1 MGLEGGKE
9 DPMTASGYF
18 HRVNS
23 ESPTRFWINN
33 PTAQDV
39 ERALAAGAID
49 CTTNPSYC
57 AKLLQSEPA
66 YIRGVIDTVA
76 KEVKDNNAT
85 AERVYHEASARIMRM
100 FLPRYEKSGGTQGF
114 VTVQD
119 DPRSDDD
126 AEHIVDVTMRCQKL
140 GKNFMTKIPVIASG
154 AAAIEELV
162 ARNVPIC
169 ATEIFAVSQAIHI
182 CEVYQ
187 RAAKKSRNHPPF
199 FVTHITG
206 IFDQYMTETVKAERI
221 SIAPEVLAQAGCLIA
236 RKEHRLLKERGYE
249 GILLGGGARGTQHF
263 TEFVGGDLH
272 ITINW
277 STAEE
282 LISKDGPVISRI
294 DAPTPREVVEELRA
308 KLPGFRRAYDEDGLA
323 VEEFAD
329 FGPLIFFRT
338 MFLNGYARLLDEVA
352 ERRTR

>member
-1 MGLEGGKE
+1 MA
-9 DPMTASGYF
+9 ASGYF

-23 ESPTRFWINN
+23 ESPTRFWVNN

-66 YIRGVIDTVA
+66 YVRGVIDTVI
-76 KEVKDNNAT
+76 KEVKDNDAA

-100 FLPRYEKSGGTQGF
+100 FLPCFEKSGGTQGF
-114 VTVQD
+114 VTIQD

-126 AEHIVDVTMRCQKL
+126 AEHIVDVTMRCRKL

-162 ARNVPIC
+162 ARNIPIC

-187 RAAKKSRNHPPF
+187 RAAERSGSHPPF

-221 SIAPEVLAQAGCLIA
+221 SIAPEILAQAGCLIA
-236 RKEHRLLKERGYE
+236 RKEYRLLKERGYE
-249 GILLGGGARGTQHF
+249 GILLGGGARGIQHF

-282 LISKDGPVISRI
+282 LIAKDGPVVSHI

-308 KLPGFRRAYDEDGLA
+308 KVPGFRRAYDEDGLA
-323 VEEFAD
+323 VGEFAD
-329 FGPLIFFRT
+329 FGPLMFFRT

-352 ERRTR
+352 ERRAR